1 MFAGGGTAGALFS
14 GVDSDLFSAPEQ
26 AAKSRIRGR
35 IKNFL
40 FLGIFQDSGAKL
52 RVVNQA
58 FTIIFEFWER
68 G

>member
-35 IKNFL
+35 IKNFV
-40 FLGIFQDSGAKL
+40 FLGIIPGFRRKIKGCKPSFHDH
-52 RVVNQA
+52 
-58 FTIIFEFWER
+58 F
-68 G
+68 